1 VREPSR
7 ALSSNPDDV
16 VQRVLIRRA
25 RRARTLYISGVRASS
40 EELSRRAWATPLGRL
55 SLVGSDAGLRE
66 VFWDDDADESCGGGS
81 GSDLLEEAERQLRSY
96 FSGVR
101 RCFDLPLDLVG
112 TAFQLAAWH
121 ALADIPFGT
130 TISYGEQARR
140 LGRSHA
146 ARAVGSANGRNPL
159 AVVLPCHRL
168 TGADGS
174 LVGYGGGIARKR
186 MLLEHEARVVAG
198 GRARGG

>member
-1 VREPSR
+1 VPGR
-7 ALSSNPDDV
+7 
-16 VQRVLIRRA
+16 
-25 RRARTLYISGVRASS
+25 YISGVRASS
-40 EELSRRAWATPLGRL
+40 EELSRRTCATPLGRL
-55 SLVGSDAGLRE
+55 ILVGSDAGLRE
-66 VFWDDDADESCGGGS
+66 VLWDDDADESGGGS
-81 GSDLLEEAERQLRSY
+81 SPDLLEEAERQLRAY
-96 FSGVR
+96 FSGAR

-140 LGRSHA
+140 LGRPHA

-168 TGADGS
+168 IGADGS

-186 MLLEHEARVVAG
+186 MLLEHEERVVAG